1 MAEWFYLQ
9 PLYCCHR
16 YRHDGER
23 TAINCLCFYSS
34 SLSELSE
41 VQGERKQQ
49 WGGVHGMNAYS
60 LVLRTHPL
68 PSFNINELGF
78 SQSSCFLLVLKGVI
92 SRALSTGVEHMQA
105 MLGFFKNHLVEAK
118 GERMRFFFL

>member
-1 MAEWFYLQ
+1 
-9 PLYCCHR
+9 
-16 YRHDGER
+16 
-23 TAINCLCFYSS
+23 
-34 SLSELSE
+34 
-41 VQGERKQQ
+41 
-49 WGGVHGMNAYS
+49 MNAYS

-105 MLGFFKNHLVEAK
+105 MLGFFKNRLVEAK
-118 GERMRFFFL
+118 GERLRFFFLMRLLKNDEIQNVEHELKEDLQTKID